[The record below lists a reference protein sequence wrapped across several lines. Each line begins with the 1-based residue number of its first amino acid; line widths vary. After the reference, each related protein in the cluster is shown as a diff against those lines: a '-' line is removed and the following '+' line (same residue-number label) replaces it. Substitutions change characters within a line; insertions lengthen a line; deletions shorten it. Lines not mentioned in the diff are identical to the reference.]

1 MYYRRYDFEITK
13 REVLFSVIIF
23 FVMLIIGVVSNSALT
38 DHFIQKND
46 MYGKALKINAE
57 ESLFKQ
63 AMQTNF
69 GNAFVY
75 GDLSADT
82 PVSYDD
88 VKGEYTY
95 IRQKQ
100 RDTLGTQE

>member
-63 AMQTNF
+63 VMLLCMETFQQTHQYLMMMLKENIHIF
-69 GNAFVY
+69 
-75 GDLSADT
+75 DR
-82 PVSYDD
+82 
-88 VKGEYTY
+88 K
-95 IRQKQ
+95 R